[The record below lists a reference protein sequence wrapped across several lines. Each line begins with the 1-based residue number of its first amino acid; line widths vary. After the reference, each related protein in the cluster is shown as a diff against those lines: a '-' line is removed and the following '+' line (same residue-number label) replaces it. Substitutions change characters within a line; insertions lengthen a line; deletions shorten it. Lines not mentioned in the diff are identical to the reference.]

1 MTAPLPTHPVRLRDL
16 PVRAPTEIRL
26 EPDAD
31 GRAALAEALELDAL
45 RKFRFEARLSPS
57 GEADWVL
64 TGLLG
69 ATVVQPCVVTLEPV
83 TTRIDEPVERRYL
96 ARWFEP
102 EGGSEVE
109 MPEDDRSEP
118 LPETLDLYAVARE
131 ALALALPDWPR
142 AEGAAIG
149 SAVFAGPGLE
159 PMTDDDARPFAA
171 LKALRP
177 GPGGDPDGG
186 AADGADAGPEEG
198 TGSGDEK

>member
-16 PVRAPTEIRL
+16 PTRAPTEILL
-26 EPDAD
+26 EPDAA
-31 GRAALAEALELDAL
+31 GRAALAEALGIDAL

-83 TTRIDEPVERRYL
+83 TTRIDEPVARRFL
-96 ARWFEP
+96 AHWSEP

-109 MPEDDRSEP
+109 MPEDDLSEP
-118 LPETLDLYAVARE
+118 LPETVDLYAVARE

-142 AEGAAIG
+142 AEGAVAG
-149 SAVFAGPGLE
+149 AAVFAGPGLE
-159 PMTDDDARPFAA
+159 AMTDDDARPFAA

-177 GPGGDPDGG
+177 RPDDAPERGGAEERGPGDGG
-186 AADGADAGPEEG
+186 PQD
-198 TGSGDEK
+198 GDEK